1 MTTDIIRQEL
11 SPSRLLDSPS
21 AADWRRVTSAHHN
34 ILLEGRATS
43 IESVLCQLA
52 PWLPEPVSW
61 QLGSMLALPAG
72 ECGTLVLESVAAL
85 NGQDQARL
93 RAWLDDPTRRTQVVS
108 TLAYPLFPLVE
119 CRVFDAALYYRLSVV
134 RFSVGQP

>member
-1 MTTDIIRQEL
+1 MTTDIIRHGP
-11 SPSRLLDSPS
+11 SPSRPPDSPS
-21 AADWRRVTSAHHN
+21 AADWRRVTTAHHN

-43 IESVLCQLA
+43 IESILCLLA

-61 QLGSMLALPAG
+61 QLGRTLALPVG
-72 ECGTLVLESVAAL
+72 ECGALVLENVAAL

-93 RAWLDDPTRRTQVVS
+93 RAWLEDPMRRTQVVS
-108 TLAYPLFPLVE
+108 TVAYPLFPLVD
-119 CRVFDAALYYRLSVV
+119 CRVFDATLFYRLNVV

>member
-93 RAWLDDPTRRTQVVS
+93 RAWLDDPRAGHRSYPPSRTHCFHWLSAACSTRRCTTV
-108 TLAYPLFPLVE
+108 
-119 CRVFDAALYYRLSVV
+119 
-134 RFSVGQP
+134 